1 MKKIVDYNFNR
12 QEQNIEICDSQCPYV
27 MPEFIGHLNKIPGQA
42 GNDGKVT
49 KRERKE
55 ERTED
60 A

>member
-1 MKKIVDYNFNR
+1 MDYNFNR